1 MVKHP
6 LLRLILPIVAVL
18 GIVFLMK
25 CALDKGIDGIALSAA
40 IAALAAL
47 GGAGAVLAGKSINV
61 SLTKKKKNSGGG

>member
-1 MVKHP
+1 
-6 LLRLILPIVAVL
+6 
-18 GIVFLMK
+18 MK